1 MHGLP
6 KVVLKKVEK
15 ILTKNNRV
23 DVRCPCD
30 DDIL

>member
-6 KVVLKKVEK
+6 KVVLKKIEK